1 MAVSTHLPS
10 LRQLR
15 YFIAI
20 DEHRHFGHAAAACF
34 VTQSTLSA
42 GIADLERTLGVQL
55 VERSKRTVRLT
66 ESGTALVGRARD
78 LVNDAAAFTDA
89 AQTHSAPLSGLLR
102 LAVIPTIAP
111 FVLPTLLPAVA
122 KDWPLLKLAVRETP
136 SPSAC
141 DGIARGIADC
151 ALLALPFPCGDVETA
166 VVGSDALM
174 LALPPGEAKG
184 PVDAADID
192 PARLLLLE
200 DGNCLK
206 DHALAACGQPAMNAD
221 ARMIGTSLHTLVQMV
236 AGGLGVTLV
245 PEMALRAGI
254 LDRTGVEAVA
264 INGDDAQRRIALAW
278 RRGSART
285 PELRLLAATI
295 ARCID

>member
-1 MAVSTHLPS
+1 MSVSVHLPS

-15 YFIAI
+15 YFIAL
-20 DEHRHFGHAAAACF
+20 DEHRHFGRAAAACF

-42 GIADLERTLGVQL
+42 GIADLERLLGVQL

-66 ESGTALVGRARD
+66 DSGAALVERARN
-78 LVNDAAAFTDA
+78 LVRDAAEFAEA
-89 AQTHSAPLSGLLR
+89 AQTRTAPLSGTLR

-122 KDWPLLKLAVRETP
+122 RDWPLLKLAVRETP
-136 SPSAC
+136 SPTAC
-141 DGIARGIADC
+141 DGIARGTADC

-174 LALPPGEAKG
+174 LALPGGEAHG
-184 PVDAADID
+184 PVAAADID

-200 DGNCLK
+200 DGHCLK

-236 AGGLGVTLV
+236 AGGLGVTLL
-245 PEMALRAGI
+245 PEMAVRAGI
-254 LDRTGVEAVA
+254 LDRTGAEAVS
-264 INGDDAQRRIALAW
+264 ITGDDATRRIALAW
-278 RRGSART
+278 RRGNARA
-285 PELRLLAATI
+285 PEFRMFAGTI
-295 ARCID
+295 ASCLA

>member
-1 MAVSTHLPS
+1 MAVHLPS

-20 DEHRHFGHAAAACF
+20 DTHRHFGHAAAACF

-42 GIADLERTLGVQL
+42 GIADLERLLGVQL

-66 ESGTALVGRARD
+66 DIGASLVARARD
-78 LVNDAAAFTDA
+78 LVDDAAAFADA
-89 AQTHSAPLSGLLR
+89 AQTHAAPLSGALR

-111 FVLPTLLPAVA
+111 FVLPALLPAVVN
-122 KDWPLLKLAVRETP
+122 DWPLLKLSVRETP

-141 DGIARGIADC
+141 DGIARGTADC
-151 ALLALPFPCGDVETA
+151 ALLALPFPCGDVETSII
-166 VVGSDALM
+166 GTDALM
-174 LALPPGEAKG
+174 LAMPPGEADG
-184 PVDAADID
+184 PVEAAEID

-236 AGGLGVTLV
+236 AGGLGVTLI

-254 LDRTGVEAVA
+254 LERTGVEAVA
-264 INGDDAQRRIALAW
+264 IKGDGAERQIALAW

-285 PELRLLAATI
+285 AELRMFATTI
-295 ARCID
+295 ARSLA